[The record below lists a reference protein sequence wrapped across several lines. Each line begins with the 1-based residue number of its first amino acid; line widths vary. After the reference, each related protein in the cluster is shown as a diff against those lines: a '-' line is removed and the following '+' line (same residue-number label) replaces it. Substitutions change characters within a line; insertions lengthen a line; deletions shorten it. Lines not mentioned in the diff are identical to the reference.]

1 MIHINNVTV
10 IKSGEKLFENL
21 NLELEETNH
30 YLITGPNGSGK
41 TILLELIAGNIH
53 AAAGEIQYDFIEGSN
68 WEERYWDRKQKVQ
81 LIQTHAV
88 EKLTHLTGETYY
100 QQRYYSIEN
109 TITTRVKDVLGE
121 TIKDLDTQDF
131 PPSMHIESLLEVEV
145 NRLSNGQLKKVLLL
159 QTLLKQKPKVLLLD
173 YPFEGLDK
181 ISRQE
186 LSHFID
192 FIATKY
198 SIQII
203 LADHHH
209 HLPAVINKRIDVNKF
224 TIQQSEF
231 VNHIPASVEINP
243 PQQTSSKPVVEMR
256 NLKIQYGDKVILE
269 NFNWTINEGERWA
282 LLGKNG
288 SGKTTVFSLI
298 FADHPI
304 AYREEVYLF
313 GKRRGTGESI
323 WDIKKR
329 ITYLGPELISY
340 LNPKNIA
347 QSAIDYVRSLH
358 PKGKEEKLIELLQYF
373 NAFTFM
379 QKPVK
384 VLSSGQLQLMM
395 VISSFLEDKELL
407 LLDEPFQFLDD
418 EQKERM
424 STYMQ
429 SHLDSKTTLVLI
441 THYDNDIATWT
452 SLRKEIKS

>member
-1 MIHINNVTV
+1 
-10 IKSGEKLFENL
+10 EKLL
-21 NLELEETNH
+21 
-30 YLITGPNGSGK
+30 
-41 TILLELIAGNIH
+41 
-53 AAAGEIQYDFIEGSN
+53 
-68 WEERYWDRKQKVQ
+68 R
-81 LIQTHAV
+81 
-88 EKLTHLTGETYY
+88 LTGEAYY
-100 QQRYYSIEN
+100 QQRYYSIEDAV
-109 TITTRVKDVLGE
+109 TTRVKDVLGE
-121 TIKDLDTQDF
+121 DVKNLDTQDF

-181 ISRQE
+181 TSRQE

-192 FIATKY
+192 FIATRY

-203 LADHHH
+203 LTDHHH
-209 HLPAVINKRIDVNKF
+209 HLPAVINKRIHVDKF
-224 TIQQSEF
+224 VIHHAELIKHVDSPVQISQ
-231 VNHIPASVEINP
+231 
-243 PQQTSSKPVVEMR
+243 PQQINSTAVVEMK
-256 NLKIQYGDKVILE
+256 NLKIQYGEKVILK

-323 WDIKKR
+323 WDIKQR

-347 QSAIDYVRSLH
+347 QSAVDYIKSLH
-358 PKGKEEKLIELLQYF
+358 PKGKEEKLKELLQYF
-373 NAFTFM
+373 NATEFM

-424 STYMQ
+424 SVYMQ

-452 SLRKEIKS
+452 NLRKEIKG

>member
-21 NLELEETNH
+21 NLELEDANH
-30 YLITGPNGSGK
+30 YLITGSNGSGK
-41 TILLELIAGNIH
+41 TILLELLAGNIH
-53 AAAGEIQYDFIEGSN
+53 AATGEVHYDFIEGSN
-68 WEERYWDRKQKVQ
+68 WEERYWDKKQKVQ
-81 LIQTHAV
+81 FIPTHAV
-88 EKLTHLTGETYY
+88 EKLLRLTGEAYY

-109 TITTRVKDVLGE
+109 TVTTRVKDVLGE
-121 TIKDLDTQDF
+121 GVENLNTLDF

-181 ISRQE
+181 VSRKE
-186 LSHFID
+186 LSNFID
-192 FIATKY
+192 FIAIKY

-203 LADHHH
+203 IADHHH
-209 HLPAVINKRIDVNKF
+209 HLPAVINKRIDVNNF
-224 TIQQSEF
+224 TIQQTEF
-231 VNHIPASVEINP
+231 VNHITASVEINP
-243 PQQTSSKPVVEMR
+243 PQQVSSTPVVEMR

-269 NFNWTINEGERWA
+269 NFNWNINEGERWA

-373 NAFTFM
+373 NAFAFM

-384 VLSSGQLQLMM
+384 ILSSGQLQLMM

-429 SHLDSKTTLVLI
+429 SHLDNKTTLVLI